1 MTDDEQG
8 QRRIDED
15 DEAKLQRLIDEGV
28 FDPDLPEPYRD
39 VVRALTPNEVEA
51 ISSINKR
58 LKQVQQVVNDSAVV
72 FGPFTKF

>member
-1 MTDDEQG
+1 MTDDAQG
-8 QRRIDED
+8 PRRVEEA

-28 FDPDLPEPYRD
+28 FDADLPEPYRD

-58 LKQVQQVVNDSAVV
+58 LLQVQGLVTGEVM